1 MNKVRRIS
9 ILFHNLC
16 FVHYRIWTSIF
27 ILLIPTSA
35 SAQQKFPLVFSPSIG
50 DKLIYTMNT
59 SVQAEGKDL
68 SGMDISVGVTASGE
82 ISFDVKRKIP
92 DRVFTG
98 LTTPGIQV
106 EVETLEGP
114 QLYSLKTKANMALQ
128 AAFDPRGSLHEIH
141 NLKAFNREKV
151 MNISLVQ
158 ILRDYFPVLPGKP
171 VAIGE
176 IWIDNK
182 RINLPFQEID
192 LEILIE
198 TKYALQN
205 VIPSAQGDVAV
216 ISMDYEV
223 RLSGSK
229 SLGEWTSSFEGK
241 GAGGGLLNF
250 LIQRGCFQ
258 EFWADYQTKAALV
271 IKKEG
276 KPLME
281 WPFHLSIFASAIM
294 TN

>member
-1 MNKVRRIS
+1 MNKVLR
-9 ILFHNLC
+9 
-16 FVHYRIWTSIF
+16 IF
-27 ILLIPTSA
+27 ILFVLLTPVAA
-35 SAQQKFPLVFSPSIG
+35 SSQQKFPLVFSPSIG
-50 DKLIYTMNT
+50 DQIIYTMNT

-68 SGMDISVGVTASGE
+68 SGTDMSLGLIASGT
-82 ISFDVKRKIP
+82 ISLDVKRKVR
-92 DRVFTG
+92 DRVFTR

-106 EVETLEGP
+106 EVQTTEGK
-114 QLYSLKTKANMALQ
+114 QLHTLKTKANMALQ
-128 AAFDPRGSLHEIH
+128 ATFDPRGSLFEIH
-141 NLKAFNREKV
+141 NLKAINIEKV

-171 VAIGE
+171 VSIGE

-182 RINLPFQEID
+182 RINIPFQEID
-192 LEILIE
+192 LEVLIE

-205 VIPSAQGDVAV
+205 VIPSAEGDVAV

-229 SLGEWTSSFEGK
+229 NLGEWTSSFEGK

-258 EFWADYQTKAALV
+258 EFKADYQTKAALV

-281 WPFHLSIFASAIM
+281 WPFHLSIFASAIL